1 MDILIISLLILL
13 GIILLVIEVAM
24 IPGVGITGIV
34 GSLSLVASILY
45 AFYYINALAGW
56 ITLFIV
62 LFAFITIF
70 LWFIYG
76 KPIDNVALK
85 KNIESVVENPEATAL
100 KVGDTG
106 VARTRLALVGEAEFG
121 DNRVEVNSSC
131 GFIDEGESIV
141 IERIAGATI
150 FVKKN
155 DIK

>member
-24 IPGVGITGIV
+24 IPGVGVTGIV
-34 GSLSLVASILY
+34 GSLSLIASILY

-76 KPIDNVALK
+76 KPI
-85 KNIESVVENPEATAL
+85 
-100 KVGDTG
+100 
-106 VARTRLALVGEAEFG
+106 
-121 DNRVEVNSSC
+121 
-131 GFIDEGESIV
+131 
-141 IERIAGATI
+141 
-150 FVKKN
+150 
-155 DIK
+155 